1 MFFDLDEYLLKDGMN
16 LTFLKTDQ
24 IILFSLIINIML
36 SNIFNLKGIKT
47 NPL

>member
-16 LTFLKTDQ
+16 LTFKGRLNNNT
-24 IILFSLIINIML
+24 FCLIINIML
-36 SNIFNLKGIKT
+36 SNIFNLKGISS